1 MDKPTLE
8 RAFTRLGQLLRERRV
23 AGEIAVFGGAAIVLG
38 FDFRTATEDVDAV
51 INRGHGEVVKAQEEV
66 GAEMDLPPNWLN
78 EQGTTYLSKQQ
89 DFNLFRT
96 YPSEGRFGLR
106 VLLAAPQYVL
116 AMKVLSLRGF
126 GHDVEDVAE
135 LAQRLGCTAPEHLL
149 QLVKRY
155 YPDEQVPPEKV
166 IRIRDIVR
174 QLNAPD
180 DSKGSR
186 GPGHSGV

>member
-1 MDKPTLE
+1 MDKPILE

-51 INRGHGEVVKAQEEV
+51 INQGHGQVIKAQEEV
-66 GAEMDLPPNWLN
+66 GAEMGLPPNWLN
-78 EQGTTYLSKQQ
+78 EQGTTYLSKHH

-126 GHDVEDVAE
+126 GHDVNDVVQ
-135 LAQRLGCTAPEHLL
+135 LAKRLGYTTTERLV
-149 QLVKRY
+149 QLVGHY
-155 YPDEQVPPEKV
+155 YPDEQVPPEK
-166 IRIRDIVR
+166 IMRIHDIVR
-174 QLNAPD
+174 RINAPD
-180 DSKGSR
+180 ESEGSR
-186 GPGHSGV
+186 GPRHRGL